1 MKLAGFGIYCKFGH
15 FWFYGS
21 LFLSV
26 TNCNILRHHTLTFHF
41 FSHNEVAGQLQ
52 SIWWT
57 IGSTS
62 PRGTSSVDKVKH
74 VDFKKRVQITSSSIL
89 IIFTV
94 TVQFCSIVFIQSLNE
109 PNSCVKTNWL

>member
-1 MKLAGFGIYCKFGH
+1 MKLVLGFIANLGIFGFTDH
-15 FWFYGS
+15 YVF
-21 LFLSV
+21 SV

-74 VDFKKRVQITSSSIL
+74 VDFKKHVKITSSSIL

-109 PNSCVKTNWL
+109 PNGCVKTNRL